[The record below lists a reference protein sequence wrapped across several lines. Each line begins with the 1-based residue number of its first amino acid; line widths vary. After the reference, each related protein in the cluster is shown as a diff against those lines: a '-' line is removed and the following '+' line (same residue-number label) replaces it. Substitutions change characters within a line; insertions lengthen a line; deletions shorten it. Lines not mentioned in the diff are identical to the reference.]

1 VRRERLQSGRLD
13 ALVDRVKVD
22 GEFGEGGGGESGGG
36 EGDRPDAV
44 DGGGEDAVV
53 DGLKGRVLVEDVVL
67 EGRLSRLEAEEVLQ
81 SGRDSRGD
89 GVLALSRIDEN
100 GDGALVFTVAD
111 EGVLVRLS
119 GDGNP
124 GPLELDDVDGGA
136 VEVGVGVDEVKSEV
150 EGELFGLEDVRG
162 LLGEDVDGVP
172 VGGGKLVR

>member
-1 VRRERLQSGRLD
+1 MRRERLQSGRLD

-22 GEFGEGGGGESGGG
+22 GKFGEGGGGESGGG
-36 EGDRPDAV
+36 EGDGPGAV
-44 DGGGEDAVV
+44 DGGGEDTVV
-53 DGLKGRVLVEDVVL
+53 DGLEGGVLVEDVVF

-81 SGRDSRGD
+81 SGRDSGGD
-89 GVLALSRIDEN
+89 SVLALPSVDEN
-100 GDGALVFTVAD
+100 RNGALVLAVAD

-119 GDGNP
+119 GDGDA

-136 VEVGVGVDEVKSEV
+136 VEVSVGMDEVESEV

-172 VGGGKLVR
+172 VGGVQLVR